1 MGTNYVVA
9 TVWWLAVLRI
19 RDILTDLDAD
29 PDPRI
34 LDSDLQIQMRT
45 REAQKHTDPERWY
58 IYIILQR

>member
-34 LDSDLQIQMRT
+34 FDSDLQIRMRT
-45 REAQKHTDPERWY
+45 REAGTFTSFFKDEKS
-58 IYIILQR
+58 